1 MAEPSPEQTLEISPP
16 QRVLDVFYIR
26 AGWQTAVSR
35 AIEENLP
42 AVASLLRDHRF
53 HVLNQ
58 DQVHDYLK
66 LHYSLVAAVPI
77 LVVIDRAAAKRQLA
91 TGFGFRL
98 CFGVVKN
105 PETAVALL
113 KWGVQM
119 ALMSRAELM
128 TKAVRESGHRETFE
142 GLIDLIGEGTA
153 HLVEFGA
160 A

>member
-1 MAEPSPEQTLEISPP
+1 MADAPATPPLESNPP

-26 AGWQTAVSR
+26 AGWQTAVSK
-35 AIEENLP
+35 AIEDNLP

-53 HVLNQ
+53 YVLNE
-58 DQVHDYLK
+58 DQTHDYLK
-66 LHYSLVAAVPI
+66 LRYGMVSAVPI
-77 LVVIDRAAAKRQLA
+77 MVVLDRAAAKRNLQ

-98 CFGVVKN
+98 CFGVVRN

-128 TKAVRESGHRETFE
+128 TKAVRESGHRQTFE

-153 HLVEFGA
+153 NLVEFGA
-160 A
+160 V

>member
-1 MAEPSPEQTLEISPP
+1 MSDATATPLLESNPP

-26 AGWQTAVSR
+26 AGWQSAVSK
-35 AIEENLP
+35 AIESNLP
-42 AVASLLRDHRF
+42 VVASLLRDHRF
-53 HVLNQ
+53 YVLNE
-58 DQVHDYLK
+58 DQAHDYLK

-77 LVVIDRAAAKRQLA
+77 MVVIDRGAAQRNLA
-91 TGFGFRL
+91 AGFGFRL
-98 CFGVVKN
+98 CFGVVKD

>member
-1 MAEPSPEQTLEISPP
+1 MVDAPAAPLLESNPP
-16 QRVLDVFYIR
+16 QRVLDIFYIR
-26 AGWQTAVSR
+26 AGWQTAVSN
-35 AIEENLP
+35 AIESNLP

-53 HVLNQ
+53 YVLNE
-58 DQVHDYLK
+58 DQTREYLK
-66 LHYSLVAAVPI
+66 LHYCLVSAVPI
-77 LVVIDRAAAKRQLA
+77 MVVIDRAAAKRNLP

-119 ALMSRAELM
+119 ALMSRAEVM